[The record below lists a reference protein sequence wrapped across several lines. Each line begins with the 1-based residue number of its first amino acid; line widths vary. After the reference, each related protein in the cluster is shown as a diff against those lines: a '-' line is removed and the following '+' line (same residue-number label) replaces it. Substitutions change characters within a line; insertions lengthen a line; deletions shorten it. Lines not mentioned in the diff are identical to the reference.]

1 MKITPGAQAKLI
13 YTLYTA
19 CDHKMIEQVS
29 NERPVVFTFGNGQ
42 LIEGFEENLMGLS
55 QGDKFDFVIKA
66 EQAYGPVD
74 SYAIFD
80 LPKETFEVDGKLDEK
95 LLKIGNSFP
104 MQDNDGNRH
113 EGVIIEIHEE
123 TVTMD
128 FNHPLAGKD
137 LRFVGSVVE
146 VIPSEAK

>member
-1 MKITPGAQAKLI
+1 MKIISGSKASLI

-19 CDHKMIEQVS
+19 GDNKIIETVS
-29 NERPVVFTFGNGQ
+29 KERPVVFTFGKGQ
-42 LIEGFEENLMGLS
+42 LIEGFEENLLGLS
-55 QGDKFDFVIKA
+55 AGDPFDFVIKA

-80 LPKETFEVDGKLDEK
+80 LPKETFEVDGKVDEK
-95 LLKIGNSFP
+95 LLKPGNSFH

-113 EGVIIEIHEE
+113 EGKIVSVHEE

-137 LRFVGSVVE
+137 LRFVGTVVE
-146 VIPSEAK
+146 VMSGEAK

>member
-1 MKITPGAQAKLI
+1 MKIIPGSKASLI

-19 CDHKMIEQVS
+19 DNNKAIETVS
-29 NERPVVFTFGNGQ
+29 KERPVAFLFEKGQ

-55 QGDKFDFVIKA
+55 AGDTFDFVVKA
-66 EQAYGPVD
+66 DKAYGPVD

-80 LPKETFEVDGKLDEK
+80 IAKDTFAVDGKVDEK
-95 LLKIGNSFP
+95 LLRIGNTFP

-113 EGVIIEIHEE
+113 EGKIIEIHDE

-137 LRFVGSVVE
+137 LRFVGTIIE
-146 VIPSEAK
+146 VTAGETK

>member
-1 MKITPGAQAKLI
+1 MKIIPESRASLI

-19 CDHKMIEQVS
+19 GDNKMIETVS
-29 NERPVVFTFGNGQ
+29 KERPVVFTFGKGQ

-55 QGDKFDFVIKA
+55 AGDSFDFVIKA

-95 LLKIGNSFP
+95 LLKVGNSFP

-113 EGVIIEIHEE
+113 EGVIIGIHEE

-137 LRFVGSVVE
+137 LRFVGSILE
-146 VIPSEAK
+146 VMPGDEN